1 MQRRRLLLVGGG
13 VVAGLGFLGWVRP
26 GDAGQPH
33 DAYFAGLNRLLR
45 AQGGGRP
52 LLVIDRERL
61 LRNCVRLRQSIPA
74 HLGYRVVAK
83 SLPSVGLL
91 REVMA
96 ATGTKRLMSFHQ
108 PFLNQIARELPDS
121 DVLLG
126 KPMPV
131 AAAATFYRE
140 LGSSPFVPAQQLQW
154 LVDTP
159 ERLAQYAQLARSL
172 GTSMRINIEIDVG
185 LHRGG
190 VATPADLA
198 PMLELIARHPDQL
211 RFAGF
216 MGYDPHV
223 GKLPALIESRAA
235 GYAKSTAAYR
245 GFQQFVREKYPALWR
260 DDLCF
265 NGAGSPTFRLH
276 TQNPTPLNEVA
287 AGSCLVKPTD
297 FDLDLLSDLESAA
310 FIATPVLKTL
320 PGVQLPGIESVSRYW
335 SIWDPNR
342 QRSYFIYGG
351 KWMAKFA
358 SPPGLRDNRIY
369 GASSNQAIV
378 NGSSATALDVD
389 DYVFLRPT
397 QSEAVLLDFGDLAVV
412 EQGRLVA
419 QWPVLQRGGMAL

>member
-1 MQRRRLLLVGGG
+1 MERRRFLLVGGG
-13 VVAGLGFLGWVRP
+13 LVAGLGFLGWARP
-26 GDAGQPH
+26 GDTGQPH
-33 DAYFAGLNRLLR
+33 DAYFAQLNRVLR

-52 LLVIDRERL
+52 LLLIDRERL
-61 LRNCVRLRQSIPA
+61 RRNCARLRQGLPKS
-74 HLGYRVVAK
+74 LGYRVVAK

-96 ATGTKRLMSFHQ
+96 ATDTKRLMSFHQ

-131 AAAATFYRE
+131 AAASAFYRE
-140 LGSSPFVPAQQLQW
+140 LGTTAFAPAQQLQW

-159 ERLAQYAQLARSL
+159 ERLAQYGQLARTL

-190 VATPADLA
+190 VTTPSALA
-198 PMLELIARHPDQL
+198 PMLELIAAHPEHL

-223 GKLPALIESRAA
+223 GKLPALIESREA

-245 GFQQFVREKYPALWR
+245 GFQQFVREQHPALWR

-276 TQNPTPLNEVA
+276 AQGHTPLNEVA

-297 FDLDLLSDLESAA
+297 FDLDLLSDLEPAA
-310 FIATPVLKTL
+310 FIATPVLKSL
-320 PGVQLPGIESVSRYW
+320 PGVSLPGIESVSRYW

-351 KWMAKFA
+351 KWLAKFE
-358 SPPGLRDNRIY
+358 SPRGLRDNRVY
-369 GASSNQAIV
+369 GSSSNQAIV
-378 NGSSATALDVD
+378 NGSHATALAVD

-397 QSEAVLLDFGDLAVV
+397 QSEAVLLDFGDLMVV
-412 EQGRLVA
+412 ERERIVA
-419 QWPVLQRGGMAL
+419 QWPVFQRGGVAV